1 LTLLNPLQA
10 LLDLPEEEKNSRG
23 LEYTPRE
30 IQQQPETWKSTF
42 RRCQQRSPELREAL
56 DRAEIRADGS
66 SSRIVYLVGA
76 GTSDYIG
83 RALSLL
89 LRQRWGCE
97 VWAVPSTTL
106 LTDFEQF
113 HQPGKQYF
121 WVSFS
126 RSGDSPEGVALLQR
140 ALERYRQ
147 IQHLVITCN
156 QHGAMAELCA
166 QNSNHALALVLDDTA
181 NDRGLAMTSS
191 FTNMLIAGQ
200 FLANLRGET
209 LDGGTNY
216 SDIFA
221 HMVEVGTQ
229 FLPVAAEAAVSIA
242 ALGCPRACFV
252 GSGVLRAVAD
262 ESALKLVELS
272 GGKIA
277 TMAESPLGLRHGPM
291 SSVDGQSLF
300 VAFLS
305 NDRRRRGYEADLLDE
320 IRSKGLG
327 RVRVVVTANGAQ
339 DVTSLADRVL
349 SLNCRTGFPDEY
361 RPALDVMFG
370 QLLGLFASSACGLRP
385 DQPSPTGAIT
395 RVVSPIRLYS

>member
-1 LTLLNPLQA
+1 MTLLNPLQA
-10 LLDLPEEEKNSRG
+10 LLDLPEQEKASRG
-23 LEYTPRE
+23 LRHTPRE
-30 IQQQPETWKSTF
+30 IHQQPETWMRTF
-42 RRCQQRSPELREAL
+42 RRCQDLEPEILESL
-56 DRAEIRADGS
+56 SRAGISEGA
-66 SSRIVYLVGA
+66 SRIVYLVGA

-83 RALSLL
+83 RALTPL
-89 LRQRWGCE
+89 LRRRWGSE

-113 HQPGKQYF
+113 HQPDKDYF
-121 WVSFS
+121 WMSFS
-126 RSGDSPEGVALLQR
+126 RSGDSPEGVALLQK
-140 ALERYRQ
+140 ALEQHRN
-147 IQHLVITCN
+147 IQHLVVSCN
-156 QHGAMAELCA
+156 ELGAMARLCA
-166 QNSNHALALVLDDTA
+166 QNSSHALALMLDDAA

-200 FLANLRGET
+200 CVAHI
-209 LDGGTNY
+209 GGTGRDDG
-216 SDIFA
+216 SSFGDILA

-229 FLPVAAEAAVSIA
+229 FLPAAAEAAAAIA
-242 ALGCPRACFV
+242 ELNCSRACFV

-291 SSVDGQSLF
+291 SGVDDQSLF

-320 IRSKGLG
+320 IRSKRLG
-327 RVRVVVTANGAQ
+327 RVRIAVTANGAQ

-349 SLNCRTGFPDEY
+349 SLNCRAEFPDDY

-370 QLLGLFASSACGLRP
+370 QLLGLFASSACGLKP